1 VTGAVYDRIGR
12 GYARYRRPDP
22 RIAARIDAAVGD
34 ARSVLNVG
42 AGTGSYEPDGAVA
55 VEPSRTMIDQRM
67 TTNVVMQGVVEALP
81 FADDTFEVAMA
92 VITIHHWPDLETGLA
107 ELRRVARRQVIVTFD
122 PIVHHEHWL
131 IDDYV
136 PEIADLAALP
146 PIEVLGGT
154 SVETVEVPH
163 DCTDGFLVAYWRRP
177 EIVLDKLARAAT
189 SGLSLVDPAIVGP
202 AMERLA
208 SDLRSGEWAR
218 RYGHLL
224 DLETLDVGLR
234 IVS

>member
-1 VTGAVYDRIGR
+1 MTPAVYDRIGR
-12 GYARYRRPDP
+12 GYAQYRRPDT
-22 RIAARIDAAVGD
+22 RIAARIDAALGG
-34 ARSVLNVG
+34 ARRVVNVG
-42 AGTGSYEPDGAVA
+42 AGTGSYEPAGAVA
-55 VEPSRTMIDQRM
+55 VEPSRTMIDQRT
-67 TTNVVMQGVVEALP
+67 TTNVVVQGVAEALP
-81 FADDTFEVAMA
+81 FDDDAFDVALA
-92 VITIHHWPDLETGLA
+92 VITVHHWPDLQAGLA

-122 PIVHHEHWL
+122 PVVHHEHWL

-146 PIEVLGGT
+146 PIDALGCS
-154 SVETVEVPH
+154 SVEIVEVPH

-177 EIVLDKLARAAT
+177 EVVLDKLARAAT
-189 SGLSLVDPAIVGP
+189 SGLSLVDPGIVEP

-224 DLETLDVGLR
+224 ALDTHDVGLR
-234 IVS
+234 ILS

>member
-1 VTGAVYDRIGR
+1 MTGAVYDRIGR

-55 VEPSRTMIDQRM
+55 VEPSRTMIDQRT
-67 TTNVVMQGVVEALP
+67 TTNVVMQGVAEALP
-81 FADDTFEVAMA
+81 FADDTFDVAMA
-92 VITIHHWPDLETGLA
+92 VITIHHWPDLHTGLA